1 MTDCRVGRRKSDS
14 SKWVVAVR
22 VQKKKSVRNVLKERN
37 KCGEVKEKEKVKT
50 TPRI

>member
-14 SKWVVAVR
+14 PKWAVAVR
-22 VQKKKSVRNVLKERN
+22 VQKSLRNVLKERN
-37 KCGEVKEKEKVKT
+37 RCGEIKENEKVKT